1 MRLVVSKEE
10 RKQYP
15 NIPPGGGVVGGEGGG
30 GRGLSLIWSKR
41 VCKQGVK
48 FHYLTSFTRFLY

>member
-15 NIPPGGGVVGGEGGG
+15 NIPPGGVVGGEGGG

-41 VCKQGVK
+41 VCAAEQVNRGW
-48 FHYLTSFTRFLY
+48 FS